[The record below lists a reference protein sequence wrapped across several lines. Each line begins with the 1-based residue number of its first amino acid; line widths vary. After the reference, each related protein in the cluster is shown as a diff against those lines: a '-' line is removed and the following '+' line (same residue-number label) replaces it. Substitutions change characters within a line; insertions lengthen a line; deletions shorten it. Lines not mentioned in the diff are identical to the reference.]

1 MAVAGAVD
9 APAVMSNPTAP
20 TRAEPRRAQ
29 RAVVS
34 GVARNCSRH
43 LPRVLEN
50 LARLGG
56 LYAKVSFVFAVSDT
70 TDGTHRLLSDWL
82 AAGRDGT
89 VLDLGDLEAET
100 PIRSA
105 RIARARNA
113 CVEEIRRSSWAAY
126 DHLVV
131 ADLDDVLEG
140 DLDLAAC
147 AQAARWLEAAPARAG
162 VFANAAPRYYDIWA
176 LRHDT
181 WCPGDC
187 WHPIW
192 HRRPGD
198 SFEAAKIREVFARQI
213 AIPPELPPI
222 QVRSAFG
229 GLGFYRMKFA
239 LDASYRG
246 VDGQGRPVSEH
257 VALNLAIGA
266 AGGQFHILPSLLVR
280 APREHL
286 YDPRAFGL
294 RWRLAMLR
302 RRIQETLTP
311 PWRALSAAPGVGSS

>member
-9 APAVMSNPTAP
+9 APASISTPAAP
-20 TRAEPRRAQ
+20 RLAR

-56 LYAKVSFVFAVSDT
+56 LYAEVCFVFAVSDT
-70 TDGTHRLLSDWL
+70 TDGTRGLLSDWL

-89 VLDLGDLEAET
+89 VLDLGNLEAEL

-113 CVEEIRRSSWAAY
+113 CLEQIRQSPWAAY

-147 AQAARWLEAAPARAG
+147 AQAARWLEASPGRAG

-229 GLGFYRMKFA
+229 GLGFYRMKSA

-266 AGGQFHILPSLLVR
+266 AGGQLHVFPSLLVQ

-286 YDPRAFGL
+286 YDPRAFGR
-294 RWRLAMLR
+294 RWRLAMLH
-302 RRIQETLTP
+302 RRIRETLAP
-311 PWRALSAAPGVGSS
+311 SWRALLPGALLPGSGARRS

>member
-1 MAVAGAVD
+1 MAVAGAAD
-9 APAVMSNPTAP
+9 APAAMSKPAGP
-20 TRAEPRRAQ
+20 HPDEPRLAR
-29 RAVVS
+29 RAVFS
-34 GVARNCSRH
+34 GVARNCAPH

-50 LARLGG
+50 LALLGG
-56 LYAKVSFVFAVSDT
+56 LYAEVCFVFAVSDT
-70 TDGTHRLLSDWL
+70 TDGTRRLLSDWL
-82 AAGRDGT
+82 AAGRDGA
-89 VLDLGDLEAET
+89 VLDLGDLEAEI

-113 CVEEIRRSSWAAY
+113 CLEEIRRSRWAAY
-126 DHLVV
+126 DQLIV

-147 AQAARWLEAAPARAG
+147 AEAARWLDASAGQAG
-162 VFANAAPRYYDIWA
+162 VFANAAPRYYDVWA

-192 HRRPGD
+192 HRPPGH
-198 SFEAAKIREVFARQI
+198 SFEAAKIREVFCRQI
-213 AIPPELPPI
+213 AIPPGLPPI
-222 QVRSAFG
+222 AVRSAFG
-229 GLGFYRMKFA
+229 GLGFYRMTFA
-239 LDASYRG
+239 LGASYCG

-257 VALNLAIGA
+257 VALNLAIGE
-266 AGGQFHILPSLLVR
+266 AGGQLHIFPSLIVQ

-286 YDPRAFGL
+286 YDARTFGL

-302 RRIQETLTP
+302 RRLVEARTP
-311 PWRALSAAPGVGSS
+311 PWRALSAGPGVRPS

>member
-1 MAVAGAVD
+1 MAVAGAVE
-9 APAVMSNPTAP
+9 AP
-20 TRAEPRRAQ
+20 TSTSTPARARLARRA
-29 RAVVS
+29 VIS
-34 GVARNCSRH
+34 GVARNCARY

-50 LARLGG
+50 LALLEG
-56 LYAKVSFVFAVSDT
+56 LYAEVCFVFAVSDT
-70 TDGTHRLLSDWL
+70 TDGTHGLLRNWL
-82 AAGRDGT
+82 AAGHTGT
-89 VLDLGDLEAET
+89 VLDLGDLEAEL

-113 CVEEIRRSSWAAY
+113 CLEEIRRSRWAAY
-126 DHLVV
+126 DHLIV

-140 DLDLAAC
+140 DLDPVAC
-147 AQAARWLEAAPARAG
+147 AQAARWLDASARRAG
-162 VFANAAPRYYDIWA
+162 VFANAAPRYYDVWA

-192 HRRPGD
+192 HRPPGD
-198 SFEAAKIREVFARQI
+198 SFEAAKIREVFSRQI

-229 GLGFYRMKFA
+229 GLGLYRMAFA
-239 LDASYRG
+239 LEGSYHG

-257 VALNLAIGA
+257 VALNLAIGD
-266 AGGQFHILPSLLVR
+266 AGGQLHIFPSLIVQ

-286 YDPRAFGL
+286 YDGRAFGL

-302 RRIQETLTP
+302 RRILETRNP
-311 PWRALSAAPGVGSS
+311 PWRTLSSASGMGPS

>member
-1 MAVAGAVD
+1 MAVADAVD
-9 APAVMSNPTAP
+9 APASISTPAGS
-20 TRAEPRRAQ
+20 RLAR

-34 GVARNCSRH
+34 GVARNCARY

-50 LARLGG
+50 LALLGG
-56 LYAKVSFVFAVSDT
+56 LYAEVFFVFAVSDT
-70 TDGTHRLLSDWL
+70 TDDTHALLSNWL
-82 AAGRDGT
+82 AAGRNGT
-89 VLDLGDLEAET
+89 MLDLGDLEAEL

-113 CVEEIRRSSWAAY
+113 CLEEIRRSCWAAY
-126 DHLVV
+126 DHLIV

-140 DLDLAAC
+140 DLDPAAC
-147 AQAARWLEAAPARAG
+147 AQAARWLDASPGRAG

-192 HRRPGD
+192 HRPSGEP
-198 SFEAAKIREVFARQI
+198 FETAKIREVFSRQI
-213 AIPPELPPI
+213 AIPPGLPLI
-222 QVRSAFG
+222 AVRSAFG
-229 GLGFYRMKFA
+229 GLGFYRMAFA
-239 LDASYRG
+239 LKGSYHG
-246 VDGQGRPVSEH
+246 VDRQGRPVSEH
-257 VALNLAIGA
+257 VALNLAIGE
-266 AGGQFHILPSLLVR
+266 AGGQLRILPSLIVQ

-286 YDPRAFGL
+286 YDARDFGL

-302 RRIQETLTP
+302 RRILETQNP
-311 PWRALSAAPGVGSS
+311 PWRTLSALGVDPS

>member
-1 MAVAGAVD
+1 
-9 APAVMSNPTAP
+9 MSNPAEP
-20 TRAEPRRAQ
+20 SRAEPRLPR

-56 LYAKVSFVFAVSDT
+56 LYAEVYFVFAVSDT
-70 TDGTHRLLSDWL
+70 TDGTHGLLSDWL
-82 AAGRDGT
+82 AAGRNGT
-89 VLDLGDLEAET
+89 VLDLGDLEAES
-100 PIRSA
+100 PVRSA

-113 CVEEIRRSSWAAY
+113 CLEEIRRSRGAAY
-126 DHLVV
+126 DHLIV

-147 AQAARWLEAAPARAG
+147 AQAARWLEAAPGRAG

-192 HRRPGD
+192 HRRRGD

-222 QVRSAFG
+222 QVGSAFG
-229 GLGFYRMKFA
+229 GLGLYRMKFA
-239 LDASYRG
+239 LEGSYRG

-257 VALNLAIGA
+257 VALNLAIGG
-266 AGGQFHILPSLLVR
+266 AGGQLHIFPSLLVQ

-286 YDPRAFGL
+286 YDPRTFGL

-302 RRIQETLTP
+302 RRLLEIRTP
-311 PWRALSAAPGVGSS
+311 PWRALSAAPGAGSS